1 MGNKKASSN
10 KSNRSGRSTAVNNA
24 LPSTESDEH
33 KDENAVN
40 REIAA
45 LLLNLHTSRE
55 KGSEHYAPSKETS
68 PPSGEDIAIDL
79 SKSNQSKSQCSS
91 FVSTEAHVVGR
102 CHPPTSV
109 HSTTIIT
116 SAAHPPIAEKKPV
129 MSSHDGTLDL
139 TKRAS
144 GDLEPPALFQ
154 GLSSLND
161 LERSQVSSMSS
172 NYLLQNLL
180 MGKMQQIV
188 SGKATQADA
197 TKLLSSLVPST
208 SPSSQ
213 TGCKL
218 SFPTKPLPAKT
229 LSLNTSINEAKP
241 PDSVLKS
248 PLSIFSANNCNSHSA
263 AAAAAAFNGTGSPLT
278 LPVLPTSPHPN
289 VPRPGNQSSQGSDN
303 KSANNI
309 PLLCGQIVAQLNGL
323 LFLVHSLNSP
333 QIELNLES
341 QLNAIYSHL
350 QELVGTVEQVK
361 QRQAEETNESKGIIK
376 KEEETSPDQQL
387 PYSHTRKS
395 SPQRHN
401 GVGKDDKNLAYNNNA
416 RNSTNITNAPY
427 TDLNPTKL
435 SEESEHQVES
445 STNASPNGKRRRG
458 RPPKH
463 SNLDGPGSGNALN
476 KRSRGSQDGTGERES
491 KMQHSSPTSEAQ
503 SSSCGFSKVS
513 ANGSIG
519 GKGIRNRVFCGE
531 CPGCLKN
538 DDCGRCR
545 YCKDKTKFGGQNRLR
560 QKCLHRRCQMDTHR
574 RRASQ
579 GTVNTGAGGKKAPA
593 LAVSEQQ
600 HSRSFSKRT
609 PRRSPSPNAIYS
621 GVDLARLAATAAA
634 ELASQNQILSK
645 QEANGQENGISTI
658 ADEKH
663 TSGEQQSQQERDS
676 PDHSPHLS
684 VKTTTNAN
692 GGGGLSDEEG
702 EDSRLGGR
710 SQSRI
715 DKWKAK
721 HEAML
726 RLAEDKTTASP
737 RVNEQ
742 PEHEGSTEE
751 HMDED
756 QNEKP
761 DDKLPPIPDI
771 EANGVCINLDEDL
784 LPSKPLTRH
793 GASVQQAL
801 SV

>member
-10 KSNRSGRSTAVNNA
+10 KSSRSARSTAVVNA
-24 LPSTESDEH
+24 LPSAESDEH

-45 LLLNLHTSRE
+45 LLLNLHASRE
-55 KGSEHYAPSKETS
+55 KGVDNYASVKETS
-68 PPSGEDIAIDL
+68 PQSGDDIAIDL

-91 FVSTEAHVVGR
+91 FVSTEDRVVGR

-116 SAAHPPIAEKKPV
+116 SVAHPPMAETKPV

-197 TKLLSSLVPST
+197 SKLLSSLVPST

-213 TGCKL
+213 PGCKL
-218 SFPTKPLPAKT
+218 SFPTKPLPAKA
-229 LSLNTSINEAKP
+229 LSLNSPINEAKP
-241 PDSVLKS
+241 PASVLKS
-248 PLSIFSANNCNSHSA
+248 PLSIFSTTNCNSHSA

-289 VPRPGNQSSQGSDN
+289 VPRPGNQASQGSEN

-341 QLNAIYSHL
+341 QLTAIYSHL

-361 QRQAEETNESKGIIK
+361 QRQTEEPQDSKSIIK
-376 KEEETSPDQQL
+376 NEEETLPDQQM

-395 SPQRHN
+395 SPQRHLN
-401 GVGKDDKNLAYNNNA
+401 GVGKEDKNLAFSNNA
-416 RNSTNITNAPY
+416 RSSSNVINVPFP
-427 TDLNPTKL
+427 DVNPTKL

-445 STNASPNGKRRRG
+445 STNPSPNGKRRRG

-463 SNLDGPGSGNALN
+463 SNLDGAGSGSGLN
-476 KRSRGSQDGTGERES
+476 KRSRGSQDGTGEREP
-491 KMQHSSPTSEAQ
+491 KMQHSSPSSEAQ

-513 ANGSIG
+513 GNGSIG

-579 GTVNTGAGGKKAPA
+579 GTVNIGVGKKAP
-593 LAVSEQQ
+593 VSAMSEQ

-634 ELASQNQILSK
+634 ELASQNQILSQ
-645 QEANGQENGISTI
+645 QEANGQGNGISTNS
-658 ADEKH
+658 DEN
-663 TSGEQQSQQERDS
+663 TNSVEQSTQERDS
-676 PDHSPHLS
+676 PDHPPHNVS
-684 VKTTTNAN
+684 VKATTNAN

-726 RLAEDKTTASP
+726 RLAEDKATANP
-737 RVNEQ
+737 VNENDA
-742 PEHEGSTEE
+742 PVDEHVE
-751 HMDED
+751 ED
-756 QNEKP
+756 QTEKS
-761 DDKLPPIPDI
+761 DDKLPTIPDI